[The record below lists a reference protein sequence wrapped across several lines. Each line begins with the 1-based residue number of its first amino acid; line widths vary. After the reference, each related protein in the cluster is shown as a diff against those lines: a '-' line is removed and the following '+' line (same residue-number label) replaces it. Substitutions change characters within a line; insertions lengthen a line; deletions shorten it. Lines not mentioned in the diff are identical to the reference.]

1 MYKNQYNKK
10 EVVPQNYFFKSKNNK
25 PSRQLYS
32 QLEPNS
38 AQISFRWNV
47 ETLNEAASFNFTQQ
61 TKLLE
66 AHAVARSEVKA
77 VEAAAVAVAVVALSF

>member
-38 AQISFRWNV
+38 AQISFRA
-47 ETLNEAASFNFTQQ
+47 LNEAASFNFTQQ

-77 VEAAAVAVAVVALSF
+77 VEAAAVAVVALSF